1 MQPVEA
7 VRVEVVPDAV
17 ASPALSAARVRSV
30 ASGVGP
36 AHPQVGRLS
45 GDKVVHLVDHQLKVP
60 LLVLGRAL
68 GHTQEDVGPH
78 TGGVDRK
85 KKMTAHQL

>member
-30 ASGVGP
+30 APGVGP

-68 GHTQEDVGPH
+68 RHTQEDVGPH
-78 TGGVDRK
+78 TVR
-85 KKMTAHQL
+85 